1 MSESYDIIEDTTVR
15 AYPTPQT
22 LRVSPFLVQ
31 ICHRI
36 YGICFTTNFTCVLP
50 WCDVACSARNRL
62 PCASKKIAL
71 LPPSVSIALLSINS
85 APPLSL
91 QAKARLF
98 KTDPQQEI
106 NFLNLLEDMQTM
118 ANTISVPSGIPR
130 NR

>member
-1 MSESYDIIEDTTVR
+1 MLCPKSI
-15 AYPTPQT
+15 A
-22 LRVSPFLVQ
+22 LCLK
-31 ICHRI
+31 
-36 YGICFTTNFTCVLP
+36 
-50 WCDVACSARNRL
+50 
-62 PCASKKIAL
+62 KKIAL